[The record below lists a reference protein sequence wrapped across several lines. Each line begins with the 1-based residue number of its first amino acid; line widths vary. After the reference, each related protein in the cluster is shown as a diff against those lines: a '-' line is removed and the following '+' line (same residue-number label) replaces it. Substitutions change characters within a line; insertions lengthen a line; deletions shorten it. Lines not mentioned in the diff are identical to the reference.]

1 MNNNDPQK
9 TDPNDAY
16 PAHGPQVERPLRV
29 RVLRIASLVLAFAG
43 LILLYLYSTHR
54 EIPVVRAGEITPTMN
69 FAYVRIRG
77 EVTRDAY
84 LFKSGGLI
92 FNVHDGSGEIAVMGG
107 RTQADVLKET
117 DRLPRRG
124 DQVDV
129 AGSLSVGAD
138 RDVKLRMQSAEQLLL
153 VRRQTDAPGVR
164 PVETVHL
171 RDVTAGRVDER
182 LTVRAVLRA
191 VDVPP
196 PGSNAPYKLTLEQDG
211 VERVA
216 VFWEDVF
223 REMQRTLPSP
233 GETLLVNGQ
242 VDEYRGTVQIKV
254 WDASDLRAVSA
265 LKKKAAST
273 AATTG
278 TIAGISA
285 AAEGE
290 VFTVT
295 GTLGEPRSI
304 RGGVIYPLRDESGE
318 IALLFWDNQVSG
330 EERDALEAGVRV
342 RVSAPLKVYK
352 GTLELI
358 PEDAGGFT
366 VLEEER

>member
-1 MNNNDPQK
+1 MKNAEKQL
-9 TDPNDAY
+9 TDSDAY
-16 PAHGPQVERPLRV
+16 PVSGPQVKRPMRV
-29 RVLRIASLVLAFAG
+29 RVLRMASLILAFAG
-43 LILLYLYSTHR
+43 LVLLYLYSTNR
-54 EIPVVRAGEITPTMN
+54 DIPVVRAGEVTPTMN

-84 LFKSGGLI
+84 IFKSGGLI
-92 FNVHDGSGEIAVMGG
+92 FNVNDGSGEIAVLGG
-107 RTQADVLKET
+107 RAQAERLKEEK
-117 DRLPRRG
+117 RLPRRG

-138 RDVKLRMQSAEQLLL
+138 REVKLRMQSAEQLLL
-153 VRRQTDAPGVR
+153 VRRQTDAPELR
-164 PVETVHL
+164 PAETVPL
-171 RDVTAGRVDER
+171 REITADRANERV
-182 LTVRAVLRA
+182 TVRAVLKS

-196 PGSNAPYKLTLEQDG
+196 PGSRAPYKLTLEQDG

-216 VFWEDVF
+216 VFWDDVF
-223 REMQRTLPSP
+223 RDMQRTLPSP
-233 GETLLVNGQ
+233 GETLLLNAQIDV
-242 VDEYRGTVQIKV
+242 YRGAVQLKV
-254 WDASDLRAVSA
+254 WDASDLRVVPGNPSAVE
-265 LKKKAAST
+265 KKQTPT
-273 AATTG
+273 AA
-278 TIAGISA
+278 IADISA
-285 AAEGE
+285 SDEGD

-304 RGGVIYPLRDESGE
+304 RGGVIYPLRDKSGE

-352 GTLELI
+352 GTMELI

-366 VLEEER
+366 VLEEDC